1 MFCLRGAALIAFY
14 VATCGPII
22 AAEPVGQAVQIRTA
36 VSGARG
42 PIAVKDP
49 VYKDERISTSKS
61 GLGQFVFQD
70 GTKLA
75 VGWGSSVVIDKFV
88 YDDAKSVKK
97 LTIMA
102 AKGTFRWISGKSGH
116 SAYEIVTPAGTIGVR
131 GTAFDFYVGRDG
143 TTAVVLLSGAA
154 NFCGPGGCRQLTQRC
169 DCVVAKPG
177 GGISDPKRVSRN
189 TLKSLGNAQA
199 LPFLSGG
206 QRLSGALGG
215 AGGGCSLAAA
225 IQEDLERQPLTVKPP
240 AVEQEKPRKPLIP
253 GKQRQEQ
260 RQRQEQNGQGQRQ
273 RQEQRQEQ
281 EQGQGSQRQSQS
293 QRQEQEQGQGQGT
306 QRQEQEQRQEQSQQ
320 GGGTQHQE
328 QSQSQSQSQN

>member
-206 QRLSGALGG
+206 QRLSGALGW

-240 AVEQEKPRKPLIP
+240 AVEQEKPREEKPKP
-253 GKQRQEQ
+253 EEKPHEPEEKPQKPVQEEGY
-260 RQRQEQNGQGQRQ
+260 RNRHWEMKHPDIRGEDANHKDVLEHANGHQNKG
-273 RQEQRQEQ
+273 
-281 EQGQGSQRQSQS
+281 
-293 QRQEQEQGQGQGT
+293 
-306 QRQEQEQRQEQSQQ
+306 
-320 GGGTQHQE
+320 HQNE
-328 QSQSQSQSQN
+328 RSHHND

>member
-1 MFCLRGAALIAFY
+1 MFCLRGAALIAFCAVTY
-14 VATCGPII
+14 SPTI

-42 PIAVKDP
+42 PIAVRDP

-154 NFCGPGGCRQLTQRC
+154 NFCGAGGCRQLTQRC

-206 QRLSGALGG
+206 QRLSGALGW

-240 AVEQEKPRKPLIP
+240 AVEQEKPREEKPKPEEKPHEPEEKPPVQEEGYRNRHWEMKHPDIRGEDANHKDVLEHANDHQNN
-253 GKQRQEQ
+253 GHQRA
-260 RQRQEQNGQGQRQ
+260 RSHN
-273 RQEQRQEQ
+273 
-281 EQGQGSQRQSQS
+281 
-293 QRQEQEQGQGQGT
+293 
-306 QRQEQEQRQEQSQQ
+306 
-320 GGGTQHQE
+320 
-328 QSQSQSQSQN
+328 ND

>member
-1 MFCLRGAALIAFY
+1 MFCLRGAALIAFCAVTY
-14 VATCGPII
+14 GPTI

-206 QRLSGALGG
+206 QRLSGALGW

-240 AVEQEKPRKPLIP
+240 AVEQEKPREEKPKP
-253 GKQRQEQ
+253 EEKPHEPEEKPQKPVQEEGYRNRHWEMKHPDIRGEDANHKDVLEHANGHQ
-260 RQRQEQNGQGQRQ
+260 NNGHQNGR
-273 RQEQRQEQ
+273 
-281 EQGQGSQRQSQS
+281 S
-293 QRQEQEQGQGQGT
+293 
-306 QRQEQEQRQEQSQQ
+306 
-320 GGGTQHQE
+320 HH
-328 QSQSQSQSQN
+328 ND

>member
-1 MFCLRGAALIAFY
+1 MFCLRGAALIAFCA
-14 VATCGPII
+14 VTFSPTI
-22 AAEPVGQAVQIRTA
+22 AAEPVGQAVQIRTS

-116 SAYEIVTPAGTIGVR
+116 NAYQIVTPAGTIGVR

-154 NFCGPGGCRQLTQRC
+154 SFCGAGGCRQLTQRC

-177 GGISDPKRVSRN
+177 GGISDPRRVSRN

-206 QRLSGALGG
+206 QRLSGALGW
-215 AGGGCSLAAA
+215 AGGGCSLATVF
-225 IQEDLERQPLTVKPP
+225 QEDLERQPVIEQP
-240 AVEQEKPRKPLIP
+240 APEVEQEQPQKPEEKPHKP
-253 GKQRQEQ
+253 EGKPDKPEGNPEKPAKEDRN
-260 RQRQEQNGQGQRQ
+260 R
-273 RQEQRQEQ
+273 
-281 EQGQGSQRQSQS
+281 
-293 QRQEQEQGQGQGT
+293 
-306 QRQEQEQRQEQSQQ
+306 
-320 GGGTQHQE
+320 H
-328 QSQSQSQSQN
+328 

>member
-1 MFCLRGAALIAFY
+1 MFCLRGAALIAFCAMTY
-14 VATCGPII
+14 NPTI

-36 VSGARG
+36 VNGARG

-154 NFCGPGGCRQLTQRC
+154 NFCGAGGCRQLTQRC

-206 QRLSGALGG
+206 QRLSGALGW
-215 AGGGCSLAAA
+215 AGAAA
-225 IQEDLERQPLTVKPP
+225 ASRRRSRRTSNASRSL
-240 AVEQEKPRKPLIP
+240 
-253 GKQRQEQ
+253 
-260 RQRQEQNGQGQRQ
+260 
-273 RQEQRQEQ
+273 
-281 EQGQGSQRQSQS
+281 
-293 QRQEQEQGQGQGT
+293 
-306 QRQEQEQRQEQSQQ
+306 
-320 GGGTQHQE
+320 
-328 QSQSQSQSQN
+328 

>member
-1 MFCLRGAALIAFY
+1 MFCLRGAALIAFCA
-14 VATCGPII
+14 VTFSPTI
-22 AAEPVGQAVQIRTA
+22 AAEPVGQAVQIRTS

-116 SAYEIVTPAGTIGVR
+116 SAYQIVTPAGTIGVR

-154 NFCGPGGCRQLTQRC
+154 SFCGAGGCRQLTQRC

-177 GGISDPKRVSRN
+177 GGISDPRRVSRN

-206 QRLSGALGG
+206 QRLSGALGW
-215 AGGGCSLAAA
+215 AGGAAA
-225 IQEDLERQPLTVKPP
+225 LRRCSRRISNANRKLCNPP
-240 AVEQEKPRKPLIP
+240 PSSSVNQYR
-253 GKQRQEQ
+253 
-260 RQRQEQNGQGQRQ
+260 
-273 RQEQRQEQ
+273 
-281 EQGQGSQRQSQS
+281 
-293 QRQEQEQGQGQGT
+293 
-306 QRQEQEQRQEQSQQ
+306 
-320 GGGTQHQE
+320 
-328 QSQSQSQSQN
+328 

>member
-1 MFCLRGAALIAFY
+1 MFCLRGVAPIAFCALFSSA
-14 VATCGPII
+14 VAGI

-42 PIAVKDP
+42 LIAVKDP

-61 GLGQFVFQD
+61 GLGQFVFRD

-97 LTIMA
+97 LTIMVT
-102 AKGTFRWISGKSGH
+102 KGTFRWISGKSGH
-116 SAYEIVTPAGTIGVR
+116 SAYQIVTPAGTIGVR

-154 NFCGPGGCRQLTQRC
+154 SFCGAGGCRQLTQRC
-169 DCVVAKPG
+169 DCVVARPG
-177 GGISDPKRVSRN
+177 GGVSDPKRVSRG

-206 QRLSGALGG
+206 QRLSGALGW
-215 AGGGCSLAAA
+215 AGGGCSLSAA
-225 IQEDLERQPLTVKPP
+225 INEDLERQPRTVQPP
-240 AVEQEKPRKPLIP
+240 AVEEEKPREQKPQKPEEKPNKPNKPDKKPEKPVKEEGYRNRHWETKHPDIRGEDANHKDVL
-253 GKQRQEQ
+253 EHANDH
-260 RQRQEQNGQGQRQ
+260 QNRGNKG
-273 RQEQRQEQ
+273 
-281 EQGQGSQRQSQS
+281 
-293 QRQEQEQGQGQGT
+293 
-306 QRQEQEQRQEQSQQ
+306 
-320 GGGTQHQE
+320 HKHH
-328 QSQSQSQSQN
+328 ND